1 MGASIDFMTNI
12 GMDNIHSHVHKMT
25 NVLVDGL
32 LERKVPIVGESLTS
46 DQRGGLVS
54 FTIPGLHCFDVGTE
68 MGLYGI
74 FIRSGKLCA
83 HPVVD
88 SLSTSGFLRASP
100 GINTNEV
107 DIARFFDVLDSVL
120 TNG

>member
-1 MGASIDFMTNI
+1 
-12 GMDNIHSHVHKMT
+12 
-25 NVLVDGL
+25 
-32 LERKVPIVGESLTS
+32 
-46 DQRGGLVS
+46 
-54 FTIPGLHCFDVGTE
+54 

-88 SLSTSGFLRASP
+88 AISSSGFLRASP

-120 TNG
+120 ING